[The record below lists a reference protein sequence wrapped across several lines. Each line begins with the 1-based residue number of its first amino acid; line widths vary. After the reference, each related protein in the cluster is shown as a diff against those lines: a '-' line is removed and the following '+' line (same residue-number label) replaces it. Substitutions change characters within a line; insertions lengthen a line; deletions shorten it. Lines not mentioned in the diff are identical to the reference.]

1 MLGFGCMKVLEYSVM
16 TSSMEM
22 IYMPMGHEVRYL
34 GKELIRFF
42 GHRLGK
48 SGTSLMLSAASAH
61 FKPTLR
67 AQSVWS
73 GTLAAVWGA
82 SMFLLSAHLSNK
94 SAQGVGMEK
103 STSHESN
110 STAGSG
116 AGGSTGDLAQIRRQA
131 VRSMSEGSDS
141 AAKSGEDTT
150 SEEGSDR
157 EGNDFDETFY
167 YNSRSQ
173 GSANNFSIGDE
184 GAAIPTGEADD
195 GAGGHITPSSSA
207 GRLSDPAVR
216 GSGGGMR
223 YRKRQTS
230 NDRSSSPMGVP
241 GVSTLFDASVFES
254 TGYYM
259 SSASDGSGSKLDELL
274 PEEPDARPVGM
285 VRIGSQHVSLNY
297 LAALSGQDASFNSAI
312 VSSGRRRDSR

>member
-1 MLGFGCMKVLEYSVM
+1 
-16 TSSMEM
+16 
-22 IYMPMGHEVRYL
+22 
-34 GKELIRFF
+34 
-42 GHRLGK
+42 
-48 SGTSLMLSAASAH
+48 
-61 FKPTLR
+61 
-67 AQSVWS
+67 
-73 GTLAAVWGA
+73 
-82 SMFLLSAHLSNK
+82 
-94 SAQGVGMEK
+94 
-103 STSHESN
+103 
-110 STAGSG
+110 
-116 AGGSTGDLAQIRRQA
+116 
-131 VRSMSEGSDS
+131 MSEGSDS

-184 GAAIPTGEADD
+184 GTNPTGETDG

-216 GSGGGMR
+216 GSGGGGTR

-259 SSASDGSGSKLDELL
+259 SSTSEGSGSKLDELL
-274 PEEPDARPVGM
+274 EEPDARPVGM

-297 LAALSGQDASFNSAI
+297 LAALSGQDVSFNSASI
-312 VSSGRRRDSR
+312 ASPGRRRDSR